1 MWSVSQG
8 AAGKAG
14 DRGPAAEHQLGL
26 GGSGQARPGAG
37 GGAVGGQHLYLG
49 VLFPRLSVHPR
60 PQVREG
66 RGARFADRAVPL

>member
-37 GGAVGGQHLYLG
+37 GGAGGAA
-49 VLFPRLSVHPR
+49 SVSWGS
-60 PQVREG
+60 VS
-66 RGARFADRAVPL
+66 

>member
-37 GGAVGGQHLYLG
+37 GGAGGG
-49 VLFPRLSVHPR
+49 AASVSWGS
-60 PQVREG
+60 VS
-66 RGARFADRAVPL
+66 